1 MCKLIF
7 QMDQTLRIICYIW
20 ILIKQQYKELN
31 NQVDKKM
38 THFVSAR
45 PFLPVTPALVNRF
58 LNYMAAVT
66 RLKIRYYAKK
76 WTFQYKVYLTL
87 FL

>member
-31 NQVDKKM
+31 NQVDKK
-38 THFVSAR
+38 
-45 PFLPVTPALVNRF
+45 
-58 LNYMAAVT
+58 
-66 RLKIRYYAKK
+66 K
-76 WTFQYKVYLTL
+76 TFCEC
-87 FL
+87 